1 LEPPYSTIDDLTE
14 KRSVIEASELLKHG
28 WVLIKASELLGID
41 QQSHQITTLT
51 YILGHVKEN
60 KRKPRDSATAQA
72 STQSGSGSNN
82 QQAPQQS
89 PATQQPPPA
98 TPQPPNII
106 SLPIQWRR
114 KNEQNPNFYYAFV
127 NTLEGKPDPVVE
139 PVVKAISTSG
149 GAIVQEG
156 WRFTVKNQFLQRSK
170 VKSV

>member
-1 LEPPYSTIDDLTE
+1 MEPPYSTIDDLAE

-41 QQSHQITTLT
+41 QQSHQITTIT

-60 KRKPRDSATAQA
+60 KRKPRGSATA
-72 STQSGSGSNN
+72 STTQSGSGSNN
-82 QQAPQQS
+82 QYEAPQQD
-89 PATQQPPPA
+89 PVA
-98 TPQPPNII
+98 PQPPNIL

-127 NTLEGKPDPVVE
+127 NTLEGNPDPVVE
-139 PVVKAISTSG
+139 PVVKAISTNG
-149 GAIVQEG
+149 GAIVQDG

-170 VKSV
+170 VKSANPAV